1 MRYYGDKQ
9 QEHLTLAA
17 NLSDMLLMQMRA
29 AAVPDDVMSR
39 LYYHSHVTSYPRDVA
54 PLYVMRQHD
63 VRDSTGHK
71 MRHTDMECKL
81 ID

>member
-9 QEHLTLAA
+9 QEQLTLAA

-29 AAVPDDVMSR
+29 AAVPDNVMSR
-39 LYYHSHVTSYPRDVA
+39 FYYDSHVTPYSRDVA
-54 PLYVMRQHD
+54 PLYAMRQHD
-63 VRDSTGHK
+63 VRESTGHNL
-71 MRHTDMECKL
+71 RHTDMECKL